1 MASDKKHSA
10 YKVIAQN
17 RKARHNFQ
25 IDEDF
30 EAGIVLTG
38 SEVKS
43 LRAGESNI
51 TDSYAEVKNGEMFLI
66 NCYIK
71 EYEQANRFNHVS
83 RRVRKLL
90 LHRKQ
95 INKMMAAVQ
104 RKGMTIVTLKL
115 YFNDQNRCKVQL
127 GLAKGKKLTTSVH
140 QPKKKIGA
148 DKKPAF
154 LKVRVSDFTI
164 GFE

>member
-1 MASDKKHSA
+1 MASNEKKSA

-17 RKARHNFQ
+17 RKARHNYQ
-25 IDEDF
+25 IEEEI

-51 TDSYAEVKNGEMFLI
+51 NDSYAEIKDNEAFLV
-66 NCYIK
+66 NAYIK
-71 EYEQANRFNHVS
+71 EYEQANRFNHS
-83 RRVRKLL
+83 ARRVRKLL
-90 LHRKQ
+90 LHRRE

-115 YFNDQNRCKVQL
+115 YFNDQNRCKVLL
-127 GLAKGKKLTTSVH
+127 GLAKGKKMH
-140 QPKKKIGA
+140 
-148 DKKPAF
+148 DKRASDKEKDWNRQKARL
-154 LKVRVSDFTI
+154 LKS
-164 GFE
+164 EA

>member
-1 MASDKKHSA
+1 MAGDNKNSA

-17 RKARHNFQ
+17 KKARHNYQ
-25 IDEDF
+25 VEEEF

-51 TDSYAEVKNGEMFLI
+51 TDSYAEVKSKEMFLI
-66 NCYIK
+66 NSYIK
-71 EYEQANRFNHVS
+71 EYDQANRFNHAS

-90 LHRKQ
+90 LHKKE

-115 YFNDQNRCKVQL
+115 YFNDQNRCKVLL
-127 GLAKGKKLTTSVH
+127 GLAKGKKLH
-140 QPKKKIGA
+140 
-148 DKKPAF
+148 DKRASDKEKDWNRQKARL
-154 LKVRVSDFTI
+154 LKSDAQ
-164 GFE
+164 

>member
-1 MASDKKHSA
+1 MARTEKKSA
-10 YKVIAQN
+10 HKVIAQN
-17 RKARHNFQ
+17 RKARHNYH
-25 IDEDF
+25 IEEEF

-51 TDSYAEVKNGEMFLI
+51 NDSYAEVKNEEAFLI
-66 NCYIK
+66 NAYIK
-71 EYEQANRFNHVS
+71 EYEQANRFNHSS

-90 LHRKQ
+90 LHRKE

-127 GLAKGKKLTTSVH
+127 GLARGKKLH
-140 QPKKKIGA
+140 
-148 DKKPAF
+148 DKRASDKEKDWNRQKARL
-154 LKVRVSDFTI
+154 LKS
-164 GFE
+164 EA

>member
-1 MASDKKHSA
+1 MSKDNNDA
-10 YKVIAQN
+10 YKVIALN
-17 RKARHNFQ
+17 RKARHNYH
-25 IDEDF
+25 IEEEF
-30 EAGIVLTG
+30 EAGIQLFG

-51 TDSYAEVKNGEMFLI
+51 TDSYAEVKDGEVFLI

-71 EYEQANRFNHVS
+71 EYEQANRFNHGA

-115 YFNDQNRCKVQL
+115 YFNEKNRAKVL
-127 GLAKGKKLTTSVH
+127 IGLARGKKLH
-140 QPKKKIGA
+140 
-148 DKKPAF
+148 DKRASEKEKDWNLQKSRL
-154 LKVRVSDFTI
+154 LKNDF
-164 GFE
+164 

>member
-1 MASDKKHSA
+1 MSSDKKKSA

-17 RKARHNFQ
+17 RKARHNYH
-25 IDEDF
+25 IEEEY
-30 EAGIVLTG
+30 EAGIVLKG

-43 LRAGESNI
+43 LRVGESNI
-51 TDSYAEVKNGEMFLI
+51 TDSYAEVKDGEMFMI

-71 EYEQANRFNHVS
+71 EYEQANRQNHQS

-95 INKMMAAVQ
+95 INKMMAAVM

-115 YFNDQNRCKVQL
+115 YFNDQNRAKVLL
-127 GLAKGKKLTTSVH
+127 GLAKGKKLH
-140 QPKKKIGA
+140 DKRAA
-148 DKKPAF
+148 DKEKDWKRQQGRL
-154 LKVRVSDFTI
+154 LKSDI
-164 GFE
+164 Q

>member
-1 MASDKKHSA
+1 MADDKKNSA

-17 RKARHNFQ
+17 RKARHNYH
-25 IDEDF
+25 IEEET

-51 TDSYAEVKNGEMFLI
+51 TDSYAEVKDGEMFLI
-66 NCYIK
+66 NSYIK
-71 EYEQANRFNHVS
+71 EYDQANRFNHNS

-115 YFNDQNRCKVQL
+115 YFNDQNRCKVLL
-127 GLAKGKKLTTSVH
+127 GLAKGKKQHDKRASDKEKDWNRQKARLL
-140 QPKKKIGA
+140 KA
-148 DKKPAF
+148 D
-154 LKVRVSDFTI
+154 VQ
-164 GFE
+164 